1 MKKSIKI
8 SLVAAVGIMLL
19 AQIGYSIG
27 SSITEDQFG
36 KEMKQFDD
44 GINRI
49 QSSSRTPQEKEIL
62 IKEANELR
70 KLMEEIHQIEQKE
83 NSTTLQDAKKLAQ
96 LYLDGNIKAVRF
108 SKLLGEPQ
116 NRNLENLENS
126 TIGEPTLIPALN
138 NKPERWSAPIIKNG
152 ILIGNIDIDKSTGR
166 IGTLRY

>member
-1 MKKSIKI
+1 MKKFIKI

-19 AQIGYSIG
+19 VQIGY
-27 SSITEDQFG
+27 SITEDQFG
-36 KEMKQFDD
+36 KKMKQFDD

-49 QSSSRTPQEKEIL
+49 QSSNRTPQEKEIL

-70 KLMEEIHQIEQKE
+70 KLMEEIHQIEQKG

-96 LYLDGNIKAVRF
+96 LYLDGNIKVVRF

-126 TIGEPTLIPALN
+126 TIGEPTLIPASEY
-138 NKPERWSAPIIKNG
+138 KPERWSVPIIKNG
-152 ILIGNIDIDKSTGR
+152 ILIGNIEIDKATGR